1 MIIGIGLNVENEKP
15 SVSLSQLAKDAGI
28 DSTYLTREIVLAEFL
43 SKFQGL
49 VSSFVQV
56 TKSPLLIHRYIYMC
70 RNTNRTV
77 CLATDQ
83 AGFAPLRESYESMWM
98 HSGQKVQAAD
108 NNITD
113 ESGQPATSMLT
124 IQVLVYISNLV
135 SLFHVSQPPIT
146 LEYCTGNNGFGLPP
160 CSG

>member
-56 TKSPLLIHRYIYMC
+56 T
-70 RNTNRTV
+70 
-77 CLATDQ
+77 
-83 AGFAPLRESYESMWM
+83 
-98 HSGQKVQAAD
+98 
-108 NNITD
+108 
-113 ESGQPATSMLT
+113 
-124 IQVLVYISNLV
+124 
-135 SLFHVSQPPIT
+135 
-146 LEYCTGNNGFGLPP
+146 
-160 CSG
+160 